1 MKTIPIS
8 VSGTFFFWAGFVCSI
23 SFLEA
28 WLKFRAPGVTL
39 ETGLSIG
46 KLIFTALNRME
57 WVFVLILVIMNLPRV
72 KQLPARFNI
81 LAGCVLFFLVVQTFF
96 LLPALNQRAEM
107 IIAGLEPDSS
117 PVHILFGMAEILKVL
132 TLVYLGWFSVKLAGN
147 SHSVYD
153 HTPDV

>member
-1 MKTIPIS
+1 MKTTPIPI
-8 VSGTFFFWAGFVCSI
+8 SGTFFFWAGFVCSI
-23 SFLEA
+23 SFMEA

-57 WVFVLILVIMNLPRV
+57 WVFVLILMIMTLPRI

-81 LAGCVLFFLVVQTFF
+81 MGGCVLFFLVVQTFF

-107 IIAGLEPDSS
+107 IIAGIEPESS
-117 PVHILFGMAEILKVL
+117 PVHILFGIFEILKVL
-132 TLVYLGWFSVKLAGN
+132 TLLYLGWYAMKLSGN
-147 SHSVYD
+147 RSRVND
-153 HTPDV
+153 NMPVT